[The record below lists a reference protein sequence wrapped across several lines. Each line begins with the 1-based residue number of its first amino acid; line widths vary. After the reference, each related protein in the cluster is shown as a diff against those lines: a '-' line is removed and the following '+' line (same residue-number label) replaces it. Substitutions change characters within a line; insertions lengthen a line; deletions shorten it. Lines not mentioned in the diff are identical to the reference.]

1 MTCFNLRK
9 RLGVLSV
16 FGMFMFAGF
25 LVLTGSIGPVD
36 SSAYAQSAGNVPGG
50 TLGNVGDPELWR
62 FARQGGCGT
71 VSIPNKAAGCLVQSD
86 GDVWRAVKNGAL
98 SQAGGWSL
106 LGIIVVIGLFYAY
119 RGKIMVDSGLSG
131 QTIERFNGLER
142 LAHWMTASSF
152 IVLAVSGLNIFYGRY
167 VIKPLIGADAF
178 AWLTSMLKFA
188 HNYVGFA
195 FIAGIV
201 LMFILWVRDNIPL
214 LEDLKWLAVGGG
226 LFTKGFHP
234 PAKRFNAGQKIV
246 FWAVMIGGGSLA
258 VSGLALVFPG
268 KILLWEGTF
277 AVLNGLGFDL
287 PTTLT
292 VLQDSQLN
300 IIWHTIVAIFMMV
313 VIVGHIYIGS
323 VGMQGAIEA
332 VSTGQVDLNWAKEHH
347 SKWVEEH
354 EGEIRGQPAE

>member
-1 MTCFNLRK
+1 MTCLDLRK
-9 RLGVLSV
+9 RLGVLSI
-16 FGMFMFAGF
+16 FGVIMFAG
-25 LVLTGSIGPVD
+25 LVGLAGSFDFGV

-50 TLGNVGDPELWR
+50 TLGNVGDPEIWR
-62 FARQGGCGT
+62 FARRGGCGT
-71 VSIPNKAAGCLVQSD
+71 VSIPDKSAGCLVQSD

-106 LGIIVVIGLFYAY
+106 LGIIVFIGLFYAY

-131 QTIERFNGLER
+131 QTIERFNSLER
-142 LAHWMTASSF
+142 FAHWMTASSF
-152 IVLAVSGLNIFYGRY
+152 IVLALSGLNIFYGRY
-167 VIKPLIGADAF
+167 VIKPLIGAEAF
-178 AWLTSMLKFA
+178 AWLTSILKFA

-195 FIAGIV
+195 FIAGII
-201 LMFILWVRDNIPL
+201 LMFVLWVRDNIPL

-226 LFTKGFHP
+226 LFSKGFHP
-234 PAKRFNAGQKIV
+234 PARRFNAGQKII

-258 VSGLALVFPG
+258 VSGLALVFQG
-268 KILLWEGTF
+268 QILLWGSTF
-277 AVLNGLGFDL
+277 AVLNIFGFDL

-292 VLQDSQLN
+292 VLQEGQLN

-347 SKWVEEH
+347 SQWVEEH
-354 EGEIRGQPAE
+354 KGEIRGQPAE